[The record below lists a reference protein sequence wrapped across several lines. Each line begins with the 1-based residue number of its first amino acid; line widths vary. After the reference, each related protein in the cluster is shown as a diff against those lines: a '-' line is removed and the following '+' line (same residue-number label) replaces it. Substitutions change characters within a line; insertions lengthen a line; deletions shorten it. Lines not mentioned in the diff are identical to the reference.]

1 MAEEVKKED
10 EVIKDA
16 AVEVVDPIAEKD
28 AKIAKLEEDLSN
40 YKAVALKRLGKLPGD
55 AEFLAG
61 NDDDKKEL
69 SVAEQ
74 IKIAL
79 LEKEVEL
86 EKRAKDEEVKKI
98 VRENSELKLAL
109 KNRPQSSIG
118 GEGSATLESKDN
130 VFSTQQIAELTNK
143 AKQLGFDPVKFIER
157 AKNNLKAQK

>member
-1 MAEEVKKED
+1 MEEGKKEG
-10 EVIKDA
+10 EVIVETT
-16 AVEVVDPIAEKD
+16 VEVVDPIAEKD

-61 NDDDKKEL
+61 NDEDKKEL

-86 EKRAKDEEVKKI
+86 EKRAKDDEVKKI

-109 KNRPQSSIG
+109 KNRPQGSIG
-118 GEGSATLESKDN
+118 GSGSGSVESKDN
-130 VFSTQQIAELTNK
+130 VFSNEQITALTNK
-143 AKQLGFDPVKFIER
+143 AKALGVDPVKFIEK
-157 AKNNLKAQK
+157 AKLNLKARL